1 MQQHC
6 VIIFETLQAL
16 LKHWQYLFQK
26 EAKRK
31 RDERLRSYRKYQY
44 VANKS
49 LPPQSFVDVSAPHEE
64 TDITA
69 NIEKIDNRIREYWT
83 SIWTKPAWDR
93 TSVEDLFLDA
103 VEPGVEI
110 ALEPITTGDVSAAI
124 KRAKGVGGADGWSAQ
139 ELKNASPLYDQLAS
153 IYNCM
158 EAAGIVPLSLV
169 GDITLIPKA
178 GGSITYQFGAHM
190 YTNLDRQIQRVS
202 GETDLSRRATWRLA
216 RMCFLHDH
224 DEHRGPSLVQRPIAR
239 RRWCAS

>member
-6 VIIFETLQAL
+6 MRIFETLQAL

-31 RDERLRSYRKYQY
+31 RDERLRSYRKYPY

-49 LPPQSFVDVSAPHEE
+49 LPPQSFVDVLAPHEE

-153 IYNCM
+153 IYHCM
-158 EAAGIVPLSLV
+158 EAAGIVPSVSLV

-178 GGSITYQFGAHM
+178 GGSITCQGMRPRTVLSLLRRIYSASRLRKTLFALPGSSNTRKRNDGMSGARQRQRSYLAFGSSA
-190 YTNLDRQIQRVS
+190 
-202 GETDLSRRATWRLA
+202 
-216 RMCFLHDH
+216 
-224 DEHRGPSLVQRPIAR
+224 
-239 RRWCAS
+239 